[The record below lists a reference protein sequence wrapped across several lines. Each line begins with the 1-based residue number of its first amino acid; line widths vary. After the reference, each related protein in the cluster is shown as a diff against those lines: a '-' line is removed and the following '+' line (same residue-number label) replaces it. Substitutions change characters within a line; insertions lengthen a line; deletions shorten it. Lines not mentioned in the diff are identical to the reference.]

1 MFEVA
6 REVREVWEMV
16 WEMVLEV
23 LWKVV
28 WEVVCLGG
36 GLSGKSGRSERS

>member
-28 WEVVCLGG
+28 WKVVSLGG
-36 GLSGKSGRSERS
+36 LGSLGGSNDH